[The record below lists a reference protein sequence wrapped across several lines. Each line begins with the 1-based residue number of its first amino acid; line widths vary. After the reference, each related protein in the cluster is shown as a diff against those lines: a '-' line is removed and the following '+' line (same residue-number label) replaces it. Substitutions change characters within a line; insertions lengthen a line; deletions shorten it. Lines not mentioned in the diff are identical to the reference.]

1 MSKVLEIVGASRK
14 LIIDDCAKCPLQY
27 RISGYREECH
37 HPDLEGRFAESGSI
51 CYLCPL
57 PDAHGV
63 VNGKWPD
70 DDNHRLGPNGEPLE
84 AVEVDDTTVS
94 KCFVCFYGVNA
105 RRNCPAKIGDTRCS
119 SRFRKDGKSIVWK
132 LAGERK

>member
-37 HPDLEGRFAESGSI
+37 HPDLEGRFAESGCI

-57 PDAHGV
+57 PDAPEAPADV
-63 VNGKWPD
+63 WPD
-70 DDNHRLGPNGEPLE
+70 DENHRLGPNGERLVAE
-84 AVEVDDTTVS
+84 REYCS
-94 KCFVCFYGVNA
+94 CSGCFY
-105 RRNCPAKIGDTRCS
+105 
-119 SRFRKDGKSIVWK
+119 DGKKGVCRGVLCRDVECDEKIWVR
-132 LAGERK
+132 AQ